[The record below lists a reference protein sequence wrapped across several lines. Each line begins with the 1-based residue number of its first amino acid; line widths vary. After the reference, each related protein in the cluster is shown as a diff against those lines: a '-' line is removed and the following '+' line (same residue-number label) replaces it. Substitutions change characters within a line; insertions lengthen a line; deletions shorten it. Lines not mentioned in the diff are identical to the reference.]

1 MLMVC
6 KYVGGVT
13 HVGGVCELMV
23 VVCKYMVYWCECI
36 LVVCMSVVECVLVCT
51 HTGSVNACW

>member
-1 MLMVC
+1 MYVC
-6 KYVGGVT
+6 GWCEYS

-51 HTGSVNACW
+51 HTGSVDACW